1 MYIACRR
8 GGGGPPRGALAGVVK
23 VLGERLAPPPNH
35 LYVTWIMKKIA
46 DFFTIS

>member
-1 MYIACRR
+1 MLHTGMSPCR
-8 GGGGPPRGALAGVVK
+8 GLSQEPSQHPIY
-23 VLGERLAPPPNH
+23 